1 MVSFLEVLHSNTI
14 LKINQGRIRVL
25 MKNQLLRILMH
36 HYSKFKVT
44 VEGASLMIEN
54 DLEKF
59 DEAILR
65 HRLMAPVAPA
75 AAAG

>member
-1 MVSFLEVLHSNTI
+1 
-14 LKINQGRIRVL
+14 
-25 MKNQLLRILMH
+25 MH
-36 HYSKFKVT
+36 HYSKFKAT

-54 DLEKF
+54 DVEKF

-75 AAAG
+75 AAAGEDEGEDNP